1 MCRAARG
8 AVGTSWRPGMMG
20 LLARADDGAA
30 GSQPERGAPYGMYP
44 PRNPVPWAH
53 HAEAVM
59 AYASDKGGARPV
71 SSTDFNDRV
80 KRLLAEKP
88 ETQVMAKDR
97 KDKRSFARSAPRP

>member
-1 MCRAARG
+1 
-8 AVGTSWRPGMMG
+8 
-20 LLARADDGAA
+20 
-30 GSQPERGAPYGMYP
+30 
-44 PRNPVPWAH
+44 
-53 HAEAVM
+53 M

>member
-1 MCRAARG
+1 
-8 AVGTSWRPGMMG
+8 
-20 LLARADDGAA
+20 
-30 GSQPERGAPYGMYP
+30 
-44 PRNPVPWAH
+44 
-53 HAEAVM
+53 M

-80 KRLLAEKP
+80 KRLLAAKP